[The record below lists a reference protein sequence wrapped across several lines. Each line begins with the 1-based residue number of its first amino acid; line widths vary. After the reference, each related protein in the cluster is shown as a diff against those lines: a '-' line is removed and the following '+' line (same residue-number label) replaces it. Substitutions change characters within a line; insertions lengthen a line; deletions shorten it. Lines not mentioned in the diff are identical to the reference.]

1 MDWVWALQTQPWTEL
16 WGASGEQGASQVG
29 VATPQV
35 GCPGTHSRASG
46 PPRTARNGAPPP
58 GAGAALGWGGW
69 VPGPCTGHASLRR
82 SGRGCPGRRCP
93 RSFSRQ
99 TSGCHRAAAGGWGLP
114 VPPGAGGL
122 GDRAVQVRVAGMW
135 VLPAAWGWGSGRV
148 RRREPTSPRPAL
160 AGALRAGVIPGTED
174 SSAKECACARAC
186 VRVLEEGHEG
196 SVGEEPGCGLGAAW
210 ATVGRLGQEG
220 VG

>member
-46 PPRTARNGAPPP
+46 PPCTARNGAPPP

-135 VLPAAWGWGSGRV
+135 VLPAAWGWGSGRGAEERAHLPSACPSWGAEGGGHSWH
-148 RRREPTSPRPAL
+148 RRQFSK
-160 AGALRAGVIPGTED
+160 GVCV
-174 SSAKECACARAC
+174 CACMR
-186 VRVLEEGHEG
+186 G
-196 SVGEEPGCGLGAAW
+196 GA
-210 ATVGRLGQEG
+210 
-220 VG
+220 